1 MRRVLAASLALAALL
16 EPGSAI
22 AHHSPS
28 AVFDMAKPF
37 VVSGTL
43 TKIEW
48 VNPHI
53 DLFLEA
59 KGADS
64 SVEVWKIESQPPSWF
79 RSVGLTRADLAKAI
93 GQAITVGGFRAKDGS
108 RYAYLQKLTFADG
121 NSIELG
127 RGGNADAEAKP

>member
-1 MRRVLAASLALAALL
+1 MRRVFAASLALTVLFT
-16 EPGSAI
+16 PGPAT

-53 DLFLEA
+53 DLFLDA
-59 KGADS
+59 KGADG
-64 SVEVWKIESQPPSWF
+64 SVEVWKVESQPPSWF
-79 RSVGLTRADLAKAI
+79 RHVGLNRADFAKAI
-93 GQAITVGGFRAKDGS
+93 GQTVTIGGVRARDGS
-108 RYAYLQKLTFADG
+108 RYAYLQKITFADG
-121 NSIELG
+121 NSIEVD
-127 RGGNADAEAKP
+127 RGGNAEAKP

>member
-1 MRRVLAASLALAALL
+1 MRRVFVGSLALTALL
-16 EPGSAI
+16 QAGSLI

-37 VVSGTL
+37 VVSGKL
-43 TKIEW
+43 TKIDW

-53 DLFLEA
+53 DLFIEA
-59 KGADS
+59 KGADG

-79 RSVGLTRADLAKAI
+79 RHVGLSRADFAKAI
-93 GQAITVGGFRAKDGS
+93 GQTITIGGVRARDGS

-121 NSIELG
+121 NSIELD
-127 RGGNADAEAKP
+127 RGGNAEAKP

>member
-1 MRRVLAASLALAALL
+1 MRRVLAASLALAALF
-16 EPGSAI
+16 EPDSAI

-28 AVFDMAKPF
+28 AVFDMTKPF

-59 KGADS
+59 KGADGC
-64 SVEVWKIESQPPSWF
+64 VEVWKIESQPPSEK
-79 RSVGLTRADLAKAI
+79 V
-93 GQAITVGGFRAKDGS
+93 KD
-108 RYAYLQKLTFADG
+108 
-121 NSIELG
+121 IEA
-127 RGGNADAEAKP
+127 RQT

>member
-1 MRRVLAASLALAALL
+1 MKGEVVSMSRALVISLALAALL
-16 EPGSAI
+16 NADSLI

-43 TKIEW
+43 TKIDW

-53 DLFLEA
+53 GLVIEA
-59 KGADS
+59 KGPDG

-79 RSVGLTRADLAKAI
+79 KHVGLSRADLAKEI
-93 GQAITVGGFRAKDGS
+93 GQTITIGGVRARD
-108 RYAYLQKLTFADG
+108 
-121 NSIELG
+121 
-127 RGGNADAEAKP
+127 